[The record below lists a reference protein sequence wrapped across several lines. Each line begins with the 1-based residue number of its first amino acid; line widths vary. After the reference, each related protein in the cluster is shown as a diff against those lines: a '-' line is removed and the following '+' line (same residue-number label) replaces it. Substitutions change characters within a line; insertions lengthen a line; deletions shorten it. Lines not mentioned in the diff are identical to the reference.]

1 MTRITQMTKKE
12 VCRNFAREYH
22 SANKKRK
29 GEILHHLCAVLGW
42 SRDNA
47 RRQVKRAY
55 CIQIAPEKAIRK
67 KRPLKYSGQAR
78 DVLANAWAISGQA
91 SGLYLYSQIQN
102 GLLERLIHHQELHL
116 GFKNKGPLVGPGE
129 PLLKE
134 IKAMSPATIDRYLR
148 KSKKDLEPSAKSTTR
163 PSHLLRNEIPFGK
176 SHAPHEEPGWLSVDT
191 VAHCGESLKGE
202 HIWTLNSTDTVTG
215 WTETESIARRSA
227 QAVKEAHEEILSRF
241 PFPVLGINYDG
252 GSEFINRIIID
263 FAALHKYQMTRSR
276 PYHSNDNAHVEQ
288 KNADIV
294 RRHAF
299 RYRYEGKEAMDILN
313 DLWYWVN
320 LRKNFLFPTRKCIG
334 HTKTK
339 SGRTRGIYDQ
349 AKTPAARLMESTFI
363 CQNTKEY
370 LKETLSSLN
379 DAEIT
384 RRILQLQDKLLAL
397 AFSKQLLEYVGEQ
410 VGRVIS
416 A

>member
-1 MTRITQMTKKE
+1 MTKKE
-12 VCRNFAREYH
+12 ICRNFAREYH
-22 SANKKRK
+22 FA
-29 GEILHHLCAVLGW
+29 
-42 SRDNA
+42 
-47 RRQVKRAY
+47 
-55 CIQIAPEKAIRK
+55 
-67 KRPLKYSGQAR
+67 
-78 DVLANAWAISGQA
+78 
-91 SGLYLYSQIQN
+91 
-102 GLLERLIHHQELHL
+102 
-116 GFKNKGPLVGPGE
+116 
-129 PLLKE
+129 
-134 IKAMSPATIDRYLR
+134 
-148 KSKKDLEPSAKSTTR
+148 
-163 PSHLLRNEIPFGK
+163 
-176 SHAPHEEPGWLSVDT
+176 
-191 VAHCGESLKGE
+191 
-202 HIWTLNSTDTVTG
+202 IWTLNSTDTVTG
-215 WTETESIARRSA
+215 WTKTESIVSRSA

-252 GSEFINRIIID
+252 GSEFINWIIID

-288 KNADIV
+288 KNVDIV

-299 RYRYEGKEAMDILN
+299 RYRYEEKEDMDILN

-370 LKETLSSLN
+370 LKKTLSSLN

-384 RRILQLQDKLLAL
+384 RRILQLQDKLLAF